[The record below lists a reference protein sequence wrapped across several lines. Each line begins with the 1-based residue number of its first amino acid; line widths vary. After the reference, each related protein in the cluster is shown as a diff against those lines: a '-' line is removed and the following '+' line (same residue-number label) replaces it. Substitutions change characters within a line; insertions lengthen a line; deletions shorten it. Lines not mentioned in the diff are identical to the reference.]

1 MSNNI
6 NPGNLDSRFFN
17 NYPGKHL
24 KRFLFCLP
32 AILIVFVL
40 AAFLIPSALKRDS
53 RKDVVIPVTSADKG
67 FVGKSNVLFRELL
80 NNEKEVSV
88 KSLSGLNERYP
99 AFEFILPYPESEGSN
114 LLDVRVADIHP
125 EYISDDELKNFFYN
139 SSLPSLL
146 KKQRANVLEKYCTV
160 SFRRVKVKKEVY
172 EYRISRIELKPDMF
186 RVALS
191 KHMWMGTVK
200 ANGNSMFDKD
210 DNIYLVHKDMVMPLS
225 RAGSQYR
232 HTVVFSLDDETFYST
247 AIDKDNEC
255 FRPLDYYDYYKS
267 AFHKEKE
274 GKSLR
279 IELKDSYA
287 KRDSTIGW
295 LDIAYIC
302 SDKDNPKIL
311 LRPNV
316 NVVCYVASP
325 GKELYE
331 VKPSEYASDPS
342 DTLEYYE
349 GMRIM
354 LYDRAKTKQ
363 TEFALVSD
371 NPMLILSS
379 MKYTEEGASRYWAD
393 KKNADVLTRQIARG
407 VVRNASGIEGLDAV
421 SLSVDPMLSLEFEN
435 EMRKY
440 IKDKLKYENFN
451 HIQNE
456 NYEMSVTIMD
466 MATGEILA
474 SPSVT
479 EKLFTKKEDNTL
491 SEEDN
496 TLSEE
501 DDTLSEEDKD
511 KYMMTMRNSS
521 MVRRPIGST
530 FKPLLTLAAL
540 LSNPSLNNL
549 VTGPGKTQQLIEA
562 GDKKASIPG
571 RGKFLG
577 RNTRS
582 WVDAQW
588 KHTMNMTQYLGY
600 SDDIYPVVMTA
611 LALSGKTD
619 SDDLSEMKVLPY
631 GDNSYFSNGGNDILL
646 GNPNVKIDDYEL
658 IKNLASLYE
667 VYSFHNSDM
676 DPEQNLN
683 YYLWRN
689 LFEDNDYHEGLD
701 RHFGLD
707 EVSPDATNM
716 RYDRFAGETLKGQLV
731 PWILGQGDN
740 DWSCIKMAEAWTRM
754 ISKKPVRASF
764 VVSSSETDK
773 RSKEDLVDVIAAQKP
788 GYGSK
793 MNVSDIN
800 KVWNVFLD
808 NFRAAQKLGTLTE
821 MNTAVTELN
830 RNVRPKCGNL
840 VVFSKTG
847 TPDEYKRLE
856 TRQLADSDR
865 HYDIAQFVFSLMSES
880 SLKSVKGRGEAKGI
894 TCVVRI
900 TRSYN
905 GTAND
910 SGLWSWHARNFFSGD
925 SDRLEKLYYMTQ
937 KYY

>member
-1 MSNNI
+1 MSNKI

-17 NYPGKHL
+17 NYPGIHL

-32 AILIVFVL
+32 VILIGLVL

-67 FVGKSNVLFRELL
+67 FVGKSNVLFRDLL
-80 NNEKEVSV
+80 NNNETETSV
-88 KSLSGLNERYP
+88 NSLAGLNKRYP

-146 KKQRANVLEKYCTV
+146 KKQRANVLEKYFTV
-160 SFRRVKVKKEVY
+160 SFRRVKVKKGVY

-225 RAGSQYR
+225 RVGSQYR

-247 AIDKDNEC
+247 AIDRYNKC

-295 LDIAYIC
+295 LDISYLNP
-302 SDKDNPKIL
+302 DKDTPKIL

-331 VKPSEYASDPS
+331 VKPSEYASNPG
-342 DTLEYYE
+342 DTLEYHE

-440 IKDKLKYENFN
+440 IKDKLKYENFK

-479 EKLFTKKEDNTL
+479 EKLFTKK
-491 SEEDN
+491 
-496 TLSEE
+496 E

-530 FKPLLTLAAL
+530 FKPLLTLAAV

-549 VTGPGKTQQLIEA
+549 VTGPGKTQQLIER
-562 GDKKASIPG
+562 GDKKAGIPG

-582 WVDAQW
+582 WVDNQW
-588 KHTMNMTQYLGY
+588 INTRNMTQYLGY

-631 GDNSYFSNGGNDILL
+631 GDKSYFSNGGNDILL

-754 ISKKPVRASF
+754 ISKKPVKASF

-773 RSKEDLVDVIAAQKP
+773 KAEDLVDVISSAKA
-788 GYGSK
+788 GSQSRMK
-793 MNVSDIN
+793 ESKIN
-800 KVWNVFLD
+800 DTWNIFLD
-808 NFRAAQKLGTLTE
+808 NFRKAQALGTLSP
-821 MNTAVTELN
+821 MNLAVTNLN
-830 RNVRPKCGNL
+830 KGVKPECGNL

>member
-1 MSNNI
+1 MSNKI

-17 NYPGKHL
+17 NYPGIHL

-32 AILIVFVL
+32 VILIGLVL

-67 FVGKSNVLFRELL
+67 FVGKSNVLFRDLL
-80 NNEKEVSV
+80 NNNETETSV
-88 KSLSGLNERYP
+88 NSLAGLNKRYP

-146 KKQRANVLEKYCTV
+146 KKQRANVLEKYFTV
-160 SFRRVKVKKEVY
+160 SFRRVKVKKGVY

-225 RAGSQYR
+225 RVGKVGNHDK
-232 HTVVFSLDDETFYST
+232 HTVVFSLADEAFYSNS
-247 AIDKDNEC
+247 IDSRNKC
-255 FRPLDYYDYYKS
+255 FNPFDYYNYYKA
-267 AFHKEKE
+267 AFGKER
-274 GKSLR
+274 KSLR

-295 LDIAYIC
+295 LDISYLNP
-302 SDKDNPKIL
+302 DKDTPKIQ

-325 GKELYE
+325 GKDLYK
-331 VKPSEYASDPS
+331 VKPSEYASNPG
-342 DTLEYYE
+342 DTLEYCD

-354 LYDRAKTKQ
+354 LFDRANSKQ
-363 TEFALVSD
+363 TEFALVSE
-371 NPMLILSS
+371 NPMLVLSS

-435 EMRKY
+435 EIRKY
-440 IKDKLKYENFN
+440 IRTLKSAGFKHMRDESF
-451 HIQNE
+451 
-456 NYEMSVTIMD
+456 EMSVTVMD

-479 EKLFTKKEDNTL
+479 DKFA
-491 SEEDN
+491 
-496 TLSEE
+496 
-501 DDTLSEEDKD
+501 DDD

-530 FKPLLTLAAL
+530 FKPLLTLAAV

-549 VTGPGKTQQLIEA
+549 TGNSSKAHLIAPE
-562 GDKKASIPG
+562 
-571 RGKFLG
+571 RGKFLS
-577 RNTRS
+577 RDTRS
-582 WVDAQW
+582 WVDNQW
-588 KHTMNMTQYLGY
+588 GLTRDMTTYLGY
-600 SDDIYPVVMTA
+600 SDDIYPVIMTA

-619 SDDLSEMKVLPY
+619 SDDLSKMNVLPY
-631 GDNSYFSNGGNDILL
+631 AGKSYFSNGGNEILL
-646 GNPNVKIDDYEL
+646 GNPDVKIDDYEL

-667 VYSFHNSDM
+667 VYSFHDSDM

-689 LFEDNDYHEGLD
+689 LFEDNKYHEGLD

-716 RYDRFAGETLKGQLV
+716 RYDRFAGNTLRTHLV

-740 DWSCIKMAEAWTRM
+740 DWSCVKMAEAWTRM
-754 ISKKPVRASF
+754 ISKKPVKASF

-773 RSKEDLVDVIAAQKP
+773 KAEDLVDVISSAKA
-788 GYGSK
+788 GSQSRMK
-793 MNVSDIN
+793 ESKIN
-800 KVWNVFLD
+800 DTWNIFLD
-808 NFRAAQKLGTLTE
+808 NFRKAQSLGTLSP
-821 MNTAVTELN
+821 MNLAVTNLN
-830 RNVRPKCGNL
+830 KRVKPECGNL

-847 TPDEYKRLE
+847 TPDEYKRAE
-856 TRQLADSDR
+856 TRQLAASDR

-900 TRSYN
+900 TRSYD

-910 SGLWSWHARNFFSGD
+910 NGLWSSHARNFFSGD
-925 SDRLEKLYYMTQ
+925 SNRLEKLYYMTQ

>member
-1 MSNNI
+1 MSNKI

-17 NYPGKHL
+17 NYPGIHL

-32 AILIVFVL
+32 VILIGLVL

-53 RKDVVIPVTSADKG
+53 RKDVVIPVTSSDKG
-67 FVGKSNVLFRELL
+67 FVGKSNVLFRDLL
-80 NNEKEVSV
+80 NNNETETSV
-88 KSLSGLNERYP
+88 NSLAGLNKRYP

-146 KKQRANVLEKYCTV
+146 KKQRANVLEKYFTV
-160 SFRRVKVKKEVY
+160 SFRRVKVKKGVY

-247 AIDKDNEC
+247 AIDKYNKC

-267 AFHKEKE
+267 AFHKENE

-295 LDIAYIC
+295 LDISYLNP
-302 SDKDNPKIL
+302 DKDNPKIL

-325 GKELYE
+325 GKDLYK
-331 VKPSEYASDPS
+331 VKPSEYASAPGDM
-342 DTLEYYE
+342 LEYCD

-407 VVRNASGIEGLDAV
+407 VVRNASGIEGLEAV
-421 SLSVDPMLSLEFEN
+421 SLSVDPMLSLELEN

-440 IKDKLKYENFN
+440 INTLKSLKSADFKHMRDESF
-451 HIQNE
+451 
-456 NYEMSVTIMD
+456 EMSVTVMD
-466 MATGEILA
+466 MATGAILA

-479 EKLFTKKEDNTL
+479 DKFA
-491 SEEDN
+491 
-496 TLSEE
+496 
-501 DDTLSEEDKD
+501 DDD

-530 FKPLLTLAAL
+530 FKPLLTLAAV

-562 GDKKASIPG
+562 GDPG

-588 KHTMNMTQYLGY
+588 KNTMNMTQYLGY

-631 GDNSYFSNGGNDILL
+631 GDKSYFSNGGNDILL

-689 LFEDNDYHEGLD
+689 LFEDNKYHEGLD

-800 KVWNVFLD
+800 KAWNVFLD

-847 TPDEYKRLE
+847 TPEEYKRLE

-865 HYDIAQFVFSLMSES
+865 HYDIALFVFSLMSES

-905 GTAND
+905 GTANN
-910 SGLWSWHARNFFSGD
+910 SGLWSWHARDFFSAD
-925 SDRLEKLYYMTQ
+925 SSRLQKLYYMTQ